1 MGAATAVFL
10 VLGGV
15 GIVVLAV
22 SLFFGELLHLGH
34 VDVDGLFSVPA
45 MAGFVGALGFA
56 GAIGSSLAGGSGTGA
71 ATVGAAVGLAAALPV
86 GWFAARF
93 TRALQTMP
101 TDKTL
106 VPSDLIGA
114 SGVIVT
120 PVPASGFGEVRLS
133 IAGQHLKYYAKADRP
148 LATGT
153 AVFVVEAPTETSV
166 VVVETTATP

>member
-1 MGAATAVFL
+1 VGAATAVFL

-22 SLFFGELLHLGH
+22 SLFFGELLHLGDM
-34 VDVDGLFSVPA
+34 DVDGLFSVPA

-56 GAIGSSLAGGSGTGA
+56 GAIGSSLAGGSGTTATAIGA
-71 ATVGAAVGLAAALPV
+71 GVGLAAALPV

-101 TDKTL
+101 TDRTL
-106 VPSDLIGA
+106 VASDLIGV
-114 SGVIVT
+114 SGVVVT
-120 PVPASGFGEVRLS
+120 PVPAGGYGEVRLA
-133 IAGQHLKYYAKADRP
+133 IAGQHLKYNAKADTA

-166 VVVETTATP
+166 VVVETTATH